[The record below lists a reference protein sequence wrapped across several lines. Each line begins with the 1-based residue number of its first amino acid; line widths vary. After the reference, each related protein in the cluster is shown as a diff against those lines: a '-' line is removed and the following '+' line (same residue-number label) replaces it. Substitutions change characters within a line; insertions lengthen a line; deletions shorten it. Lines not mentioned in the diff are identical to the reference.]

1 MKIKTFLTILL
12 VGIMVFI
19 AACKKDIFNPFT
31 NVCPLILQSNPP
43 DGSTGVPLDKV
54 ISVTFNKDMDAMSI
68 TDLSFYVLGS
78 VVPGTITY
86 ENKVA
91 SFTPS
96 QPLLQ
101 NHTYVGYVKTLVKD
115 HTGNH
120 LQKEFTWTFSTGMVI
135 NPMVI
140 STSPVNLEADVA
152 TNKTISATFST
163 PMNPG
168 SIDSS
173 FKLMQGLNK
182 VVGVFS
188 YYDTTAYFIPS
199 TELLPGKIY
208 TATISTG
215 ATNTE
220 GAKLQNDYVWT
231 FTTHK
236 IDAPVI
242 IETDPIDKKTDVPLN
257 TLVKVVFDVPMDA
270 ASINSSS
277 FNLKKGSTLISG
289 LISVSG
295 NEIEFNPSV
304 ELLSQTVYTVNV
316 SNAVK
321 NSFGIN
327 LLKDTTWTFTT
338 GVIIAPRVITTVP
351 VNNALNVPLNQVITA
366 NFSVNIDPLTVTA
379 STFTVKQ
386 GTTVVPGA
394 INTVGKVVTFTPTAK
409 LVEGLIYVVNIT
421 TGVKD
426 ELGTPLANNYSWKF
440 TAISIPKIVTVD
452 PVDLE
457 QSVELNKII
466 HVTFNMPMKSSTLTS
481 SNVILKDGATVIPCG
496 IGYSGNTMSVAP
508 VTALLPSKVYTMLIT
523 TGVENLAGTALAANY
538 TWTFTTGNII
548 APTVISTSPLNNST
562 NVSLN
567 EIVSATFSELM
578 LNSTIS
584 NTSFIVKLGTS
595 GVSGSVYT
603 VGKTSYFQPTVNLIS
618 GKTYTATITKEVK
631 NANGIKLANDYTW
644 TFSTKKPLGPLAP
657 TLNQVGDFGIIAGTA
672 ITNNAGFSKINNL
685 DVGLYPGVRSSITG
699 FPPAII
705 VNGSLHASDDLTPLG
720 IAALLLQAKTDLTS
734 AYLYAEGASSPA
746 PIGVSGDQGGKTL
759 APGIYNSTSTLLI
772 QNGDLT
778 LNAQGDVN
786 AVWIFQIA
794 SSLTTVG
801 GAGGNIILSGGAQ
814 AKNIYWQIGSSATL
828 GGYTIFKGNILAL
841 TSITMGVYSVADG
854 RMLARNG
861 AVSMVSTNIIN
872 KP

>member
-1 MKIKTFLTILL
+1 
-12 VGIMVFI
+12 
-19 AACKKDIFNPFT
+19 
-31 NVCPLILQSNPP
+31 
-43 DGSTGVPLDKV
+43 
-54 ISVTFNKDMDAMSI
+54 
-68 TDLSFYVLGS
+68 
-78 VVPGTITY
+78 
-86 ENKVA
+86 
-91 SFTPS
+91 
-96 QPLLQ
+96 
-101 NHTYVGYVKTLVKD
+101 
-115 HTGNH
+115 
-120 LQKEFTWTFSTGMVI
+120 
-135 NPMVI
+135 
-140 STSPVNLEADVA
+140 
-152 TNKTISATFST
+152 
-163 PMNPG
+163 
-168 SIDSS
+168 
-173 FKLMQGLNK
+173 
-182 VVGVFS
+182 
-188 YYDTTAYFIPS
+188 
-199 TELLPGKIY
+199 
-208 TATISTG
+208 
-215 ATNTE
+215 
-220 GAKLQNDYVWT
+220 
-231 FTTHK
+231 
-236 IDAPVI
+236 
-242 IETDPIDKKTDVPLN
+242 
-257 TLVKVVFDVPMDA
+257 
-270 ASINSSS
+270 
-277 FNLKKGSTLISG
+277 
-289 LISVSG
+289 
-295 NEIEFNPSV
+295 
-304 ELLSQTVYTVNV
+304 
-316 SNAVK
+316 
-321 NSFGIN
+321 
-327 LLKDTTWTFTT
+327 
-338 GVIIAPRVITTVP
+338 
-351 VNNALNVPLNQVITA
+351 
-366 NFSVNIDPLTVTA
+366 
-379 STFTVKQ
+379 
-386 GTTVVPGA
+386 
-394 INTVGKVVTFTPTAK
+394 
-409 LVEGLIYVVNIT
+409 
-421 TGVKD
+421 
-426 ELGTPLANNYSWKF
+426 
-440 TAISIPKIVTVD
+440 
-452 PVDLE
+452 
-457 QSVELNKII
+457 
-466 HVTFNMPMKSSTLTS
+466 
-481 SNVILKDGATVIPCG
+481 
-496 IGYSGNTMSVAP
+496 
-508 VTALLPSKVYTMLIT
+508 MLIT